1 MTKTKGIAI
10 RLDDELYSKI
20 EQHQTPRSELI
31 RTAIHHY
38 LNNATTT
45 PQTHDNINDM
55 SEDLYQEIYN
65 TLYNTEVQPLKEE
78 IQYHQRILNLL
89 EKQLHDLKKDK
100 DFLQEQLHAQTL
112 LTASKLPWFQNIKT
126 KLLKSRND

>member
-10 RLDDELYSKI
+10 RLDDELYNKI

-38 LNNATTT
+38 LNNANTT
-45 PQTHDNINDM
+45 PKTMENLNDM

-78 IQYHQRILNLL
+78 IQYHQRIVNLL
-89 EKQLHDLKKDK
+89 EHQLHDLKKDK
-100 DFLQEQLHAQTL
+100 EFLQDQLHAQTV
-112 LTASKLPWFQNIKT
+112 LTASKMPWFQNIKT
-126 KLLKSRND
+126 KLLRSKNE

>member
-10 RLDDELYSKI
+10 RLDDELYNKI

-45 PQTHDNINDM
+45 VQTKEEINDM
-55 SEDLYQEIYN
+55 SEDIYQEIYN

-78 IQYHQRILNLL
+78 IQYHQRIVNLL
-89 EKQLHDLKKDK
+89 EKQLHDLKNDK
-100 DFLQEQLHAQTL
+100 MFLQDQLHAQTI
-112 LTASKLPWFQNIKT
+112 LTASKMPWLQNIKT
-126 KLLKSRND
+126 KLLKSREE